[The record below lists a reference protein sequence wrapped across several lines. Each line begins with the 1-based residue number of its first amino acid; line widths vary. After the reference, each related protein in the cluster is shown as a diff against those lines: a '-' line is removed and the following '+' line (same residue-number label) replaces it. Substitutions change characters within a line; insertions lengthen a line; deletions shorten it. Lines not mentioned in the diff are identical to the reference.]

1 MDQGNWD
8 DLRFV
13 LAVADTGSVSAAA
26 RRLGVTH
33 GTVIRR
39 IAAFED
45 RQGEPLFAR
54 HASGYTVLPERQ
66 AVIEAVRDAEFA
78 ALSVDRLMGGG
89 GAEPRGA
96 VRITSTDTLCQ
107 TVLPRAVAAVQAR
120 FPELR
125 LSLICSNVALDYTRA
140 GVDVTVRPAMRLPEG
155 LVGTA
160 AGELRFGVYTT
171 PGAPDRWLALEGPL
185 GQSAPAAW
193 ITRDVSAGDIGPGAD
208 SFQVL
213 REMVAAG
220 LGRSWLPSMLGDPDP
235 RMARWGGEMPDF
247 PIPLWVACQADMAG
261 SARVRAVRSALAEAL
276 AEDLPPASA

>member
-1 MDQGNWD
+1 MDQSNWD

-13 LAVADTGSVSAAA
+13 LAVAETGTVSGAA

-54 HASGYTVLPERQ
+54 HASGYRVLPGRQ

-89 GAEPRGA
+89 GAELRGS

-107 TVLPRAVAAVQAR
+107 TVLPRAVAAVQGR
-120 FPELR
+120 YPGLR

-140 GVDVTVRPAMRLPEG
+140 GVDVTVRPARRLPEG
-155 LVGTA
+155 LVGSA
-160 AGELRFGVYTT
+160 AGELRFAVYAA
-171 PGAPDRWLALEGPL
+171 PGSVDRWLALEGPL
-185 GQSAPAAW
+185 KQSAPAAAMS
-193 ITRDVSAGDIGPGAD
+193 RDLPPDEIGPGAD

-220 LGRSWLPSMLGDPDP
+220 LGRSWLPTMLGDADP
-235 RMARWGGEMPDF
+235 RMARWGGQMPDY
-247 PIPLWVACQADMAG
+247 PIPLWVACQADMDG
-261 SARVRAVRSALAEAL
+261 SARVRAVRGALAEAL
-276 AEDLPPASA
+276 SVDLPPASA